1 MSTQDIAII
10 YKITKKR
17 QKSFM
22 KTKQRKKRY
31 IWKRKLR
38 KSFRRPEKN

>member
-1 MSTQDIAII
+1 MNTEDIAII

-22 KTKQRKKRY
+22 KTKQRKKK
-31 IWKRKLR
+31 IHM
-38 KSFRRPEKN
+38 EKKVT